1 MNMGTMI
8 RALLATA
15 RVANVPSVIVNV
27 LTGMLMIH
35 WWTEA
40 SMSPEPRVVIGI
52 VSACLLYISGNFLN
66 DWYDREWD
74 REHRPERAIPSGL
87 IHPRSYLVTAM
98 VMMASGAIMAWWI
111 HASVL
116 AVYLVISILVVSYT
130 LCHKRHTW
138 SIWLMGGCRAG
149 LYLMGMM
156 ILSPNLRVLSLLSQA
171 AENPWANC
179 VMVAC
184 VLMPMVGMTCYI
196 AGISLLAR
204 YESRA
209 VLQPMV
215 KWWAMAL
222 LLMPLATHATFFFLV
237 LMTMGWENCEKMA
250 WWGLLPFLFWTVRAV
265 WQSCAVSGKVGR
277 LLAGIVLVDG
287 VYWWSSAIT
296 LHVVMGGG
304 QATFSMI
311 PLVALAAALLLQKVA
326 PAT

>member
-111 HASVL
+111 HTSVL
-116 AVYLVISILVVSYT
+116 AVYLVIGILVVSYT

-184 VLMPMVGMTCYI
+184 VMMPMVGMTCYI

-215 KWWAMAL
+215 KWCAMAL

-287 VYWWSSAIT
+287 VYWWTSAIT

>member
-1 MNMGTMI
+1 
-8 RALLATA
+8 
-15 RVANVPSVIVNV
+15 
-27 LTGMLMIH
+27 
-35 WWTEA
+35 
-40 SMSPEPRVVIGI
+40 
-52 VSACLLYISGNFLN
+52 
-66 DWYDREWD
+66 
-74 REHRPERAIPSGL
+74 
-87 IHPRSYLVTAM
+87 
-98 VMMASGAIMAWWI
+98 
-111 HASVL
+111 
-116 AVYLVISILVVSYT
+116 
-130 LCHKRHTW
+130 
-138 SIWLMGGCRAG
+138 MGGCRAG

-184 VLMPMVGMTCYI
+184 VLLPMVGMTCYI
-196 AGISLLAR
+196 AGFSLLAR

-215 KWWAMAL
+215 KWCAMAL

-287 VYWWSSAIT
+287 VYWWTSAIT

>member
-215 KWWAMAL
+215 KWCAMAL

-287 VYWWSSAIT
+287 VYWWTSAIT

>member
-1 MNMGTMI
+1 MGTMI

-98 VMMASGAIMAWWI
+98 VMMAIGAIMAWWI
-111 HASVL
+111 HTSVL
-116 AVYLVISILVVSYT
+116 AVYLVIGILVVSYT

-184 VLMPMVGMTCYI
+184 VMMPMVGMTCYI
-196 AGISLLAR
+196 SGISLLAR

-215 KWWAMAL
+215 KWCAMAL

-287 VYWWSSAIT
+287 VYWWTSAIT